1 MKKKNTVALG
11 IFLGTSL
18 SLMALTSKESPIIS
32 INPKLSQQYIVKL
45 EKEKRFLKQQI
56 QKLQRH
62 LKQQIQK
69 LQGRRPTGQIRSAL
83 RLYQERLGNITNT
96 IRSIRRKL

>member
-45 EKEKRFLKQQI
+45 EKEKRN
-56 QKLQRH
+56 

-69 LQGRRPTGQIRSAL
+69 LQGRRPTGHIRSAL
-83 RLYQERLGNITNT
+83 RLYQKRLGNITNT